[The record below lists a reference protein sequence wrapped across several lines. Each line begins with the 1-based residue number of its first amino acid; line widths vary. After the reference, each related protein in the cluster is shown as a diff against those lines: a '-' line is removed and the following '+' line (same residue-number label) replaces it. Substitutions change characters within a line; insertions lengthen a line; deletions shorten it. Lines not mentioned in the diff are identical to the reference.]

1 VIATACVYAVIIVLE
16 ALGFIVW
23 NVGTRSPLHLARDVV
38 HGLRDQRIF
47 KRSIAPFV
55 LGGVCLVL
63 AFAILS
69 ARNPSRGL
77 DGYVVTA
84 MIVLAGLAVEFLIGR
99 DVRAKLGPR
108 TAPPA

>member
-23 NVGTRSPLHLARDVV
+23 NIGTRSPVQLARDVL
-38 HGLRDQRIF
+38 HGIRDQRVFRRNIM
-47 KRSIAPFV
+47 PFV
-55 LGGVCLVL
+55 LGGLCLVL
-63 AFAILS
+63 AFAFLS
-69 ARNPSRGL
+69 ARIPSRGL
-77 DGYVVTA
+77 DGYVITA